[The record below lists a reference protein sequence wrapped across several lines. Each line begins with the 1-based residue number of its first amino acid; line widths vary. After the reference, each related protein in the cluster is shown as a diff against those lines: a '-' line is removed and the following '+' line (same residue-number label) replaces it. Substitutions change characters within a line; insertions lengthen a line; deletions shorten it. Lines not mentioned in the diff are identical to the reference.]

1 MSSTTIIIIVA
12 VVVIW
17 AILFAVFM
25 KFNKKRQAGEQ
36 QFVQENANKA
46 ILHIYGK
53 SVKVDGKDLS
63 TIDHKTGQYG
73 QVIVAVTP
81 GEHTIE
87 SVYYTTDN
95 VGTKTK
101 NVETQPV
108 TITIPVQ
115 AGNEYN
121 AAMYFYS
128 AEQRNAYYK
137 GDVDDAVLEVELEL
151 ESGFTANTH
160 AYIIVYRECK

>member
-12 VVVIW
+12 VAVIW

-95 VGTKTK
+95 VGTKQRILK
-101 NVETQPV
+101 HSLLPSQFQYKQVMNIMRLCISIPQNNVRPIIKV
-108 TITIPVQ
+108 TL
-115 AGNEYN
+115 
-121 AAMYFYS
+121 MMLF
-128 AEQRNAYYK
+128 
-137 GDVDDAVLEVELEL
+137 
-151 ESGFTANTH
+151 
-160 AYIIVYRECK
+160 

>member
-12 VVVIW
+12 VAVIW

-36 QFVQENANKA
+36 QFVQENTNKA

-73 QVIVAVTP
+73 QVIVALTPENIPLNPYITRRIMWVLKQRVLKHSLLPSQFQYKQVMNIMRLCISIPQNNVMRIIKVTLTMP
-81 GEHTIE
+81 
-87 SVYYTTDN
+87 
-95 VGTKTK
+95 
-101 NVETQPV
+101 
-108 TITIPVQ
+108 
-115 AGNEYN
+115 
-121 AAMYFYS
+121 F
-128 AEQRNAYYK
+128 
-137 GDVDDAVLEVELEL
+137 
-151 ESGFTANTH
+151 
-160 AYIIVYRECK
+160 

>member
-12 VVVIW
+12 VAVIW

-63 TIDHKTGQYG
+63 TIDQNWSIWSSHCG
-73 QVIVAVTP
+73 I
-81 GEHTIE
+81 
-87 SVYYTTDN
+87 
-95 VGTKTK
+95 
-101 NVETQPV
+101 
-108 TITIPVQ
+108 
-115 AGNEYN
+115 
-121 AAMYFYS
+121 
-128 AEQRNAYYK
+128 
-137 GDVDDAVLEVELEL
+137 
-151 ESGFTANTH
+151 NTRRTYH
-160 AYIIVYRECK
+160 